1 MKTIML
7 AAAAVMSL
15 GMTSAFATTATRG
28 QAETRVAQLNL
39 DVQSSQAAKML
50 PNQAATTPGVH
61 WFTRPSSIPAT
72 PLGALEAY
80 ATDAAGGA

>member
-15 GMTSAFATTATRG
+15 GMASAFATTATRG
-28 QAETRVAQLNL
+28 QAETRVAVLNL

-72 PLGALEAY
+72 SLGALEAY
-80 ATDAAGGA
+80 ASDAAGGA